1 LTPGLFGSV
10 ASAPFAPAFAFF
22 LFFLEMGSSVPVS
35 PKRWSSIGR
44 NISPG
49 GAGLYHGWWKVSRPV
64 VRYARRSALSRHS
77 VIDVGSNTIHLLV
90 GEVDGG
96 EVLPVTGEKV
106 SARLGAG
113 VERKGRI
120 EAERLEL
127 AAEAIGLF
135 ARIAA
140 LNGAPGPTILA
151 TSAVRDAENGEELTE
166 RVRELSGLK
175 MRLISGEEEAALGF
189 RGAVSAVGT
198 SWEGPALVVDLGG
211 GSAQLIVGEASSG
224 PLMQVS
230 LPLGSNRTTERF
242 VEHDPPKKKQLR
254 SLDEHVKKM
263 MPGWGISQRV
273 SVVAVGGSARAML
286 KITRDRLTVER
297 MRELAREVSGQPSA
311 VLAREHGLAPERARV
326 MPAAITTLAAILE
339 HFERD
344 ELTVARGGL
353 REGTLL
359 TLAEGKEI

>member
-211 GSAQLIVGEASSG
+211 ERTAHAGLAAARLQPHHGAVRGARPAEEEAVALPRRARQEDDAGVGDLAAGLGRGGRRVGEGHA
-224 PLMQVS
+224 QD
-230 LPLGSNRTTERF
+230 
-242 VEHDPPKKKQLR
+242 H
-254 SLDEHVKKM
+254 
-263 MPGWGISQRV
+263 
-273 SVVAVGGSARAML
+273 ARQA
-286 KITRDRLTVER
+286 D
-297 MRELAREVSGQPSA
+297 G
-311 VLAREHGLAPERARV
+311 RAD
-326 MPAAITTLAAILE
+326 A
-339 HFERD
+339 
-344 ELTVARGGL
+344 
-353 REGTLL
+353 
-359 TLAEGKEI
+359 

>member
-1 LTPGLFGSV
+1 
-10 ASAPFAPAFAFF
+10 
-22 LFFLEMGSSVPVS
+22 
-35 PKRWSSIGR
+35 
-44 NISPG
+44 
-49 GAGLYHGWWKVSRPV
+49 
-64 VRYARRSALSRHS
+64 LSRHS

-113 VERKGRI
+113 VERKRRI
-120 EAERLEL
+120 EPGRLEL
-127 AAEAIGLF
+127 AAEAISLF
-135 ARIAA
+135 AKIAA
-140 LNGAPGPTILA
+140 LNGVAEPTVLA
-151 TSAVRDAENGEELTE
+151 TSAVRDAENGLELTE
-166 RVRELSGLK
+166 RVREITGLK

-242 VEHDPPKKKQLR
+242 VENDPPRKKELR
-254 SLDEHVKKM
+254 ALDEHVREM
-263 MPGWGISQRV
+263 MPGWGLSQRV

-286 KITRDRLTVER
+286 KITQDSLTVER
-297 MRELAREVSGQPSA
+297 MRRLALEISDRPSA

-326 MPAAITTLAAILE
+326 LPAAITTLAAILE
-339 HFERD
+339 HFDKDR
-344 ELTVARGGL
+344 LTVARGGL

>member
-1 LTPGLFGSV
+1 
-10 ASAPFAPAFAFF
+10 
-22 LFFLEMGSSVPVS
+22 
-35 PKRWSSIGR
+35 
-44 NISPG
+44 
-49 GAGLYHGWWKVSRPV
+49 
-64 VRYARRSALSRHS
+64 

-96 EVLPVTGEKV
+96 AVLPVTGEKF

-113 VERKGRI
+113 VEKTGRI
-120 EAERLEL
+120 AEERLPL
-127 AAEAIGLF
+127 AADAIALF
-135 ARIAA
+135 ARISA
-140 LNGAPGPTILA
+140 LNGVSEPVILA
-151 TSAVRDAENGEELTE
+151 TSAVRDADNGLELSE
-166 RVRELSGLK
+166 RVRELTDLK

-198 SWEGPALVVDLGG
+198 SWEGPVLVVDLGG

-242 VEHDPPKKKQLR
+242 VDNDPAKKKELR
-254 SLDEHVKKM
+254 ALDEHVKEM
-263 MPGWGISQRV
+263 VPGWSLSQRV
-273 SVVAVGGSARAML
+273 SVVAVGGSARAIL
-286 KITRDRLTVER
+286 KITRDSLTVER
-297 MRELAREVSGQPSA
+297 MRKLALEICEIPSA
-311 VLAREHGLAPERARV
+311 VLAREHGLAPERAQV

-339 HFERD
+339 HFDRD
-344 ELTVARGGL
+344 RLTVARGGL

>member
-1 LTPGLFGSV
+1 
-10 ASAPFAPAFAFF
+10 
-22 LFFLEMGSSVPVS
+22 M
-35 PKRWSSIGR
+35 
-44 NISPG
+44 
-49 GAGLYHGWWKVSRPV
+49 
-64 VRYARRSALSRHS
+64 SRHS

-90 GEVDGG
+90 GEVYGS

-113 VERKGRI
+113 VEKKGKI
-120 EAERLEL
+120 EPGRLEL
-127 AAEAIGLF
+127 AAEAISLF
-135 ARIAA
+135 AKIAA
-140 LNGAPGPTILA
+140 LNGVAEPTILA
-151 TSAVRDAENGEELTE
+151 TSAVRDAENGPELTE
-166 RVRELSGLK
+166 RVRELTGLK

-189 RGAVSAVGT
+189 RGAISAVGT

-242 VEHDPPKKKQLR
+242 VENDPPKKKELR
-254 SLDEHVKKM
+254 ALDEHVREM
-263 MPGWGISQRV
+263 MPGWGLSQRV

-286 KITRDRLTVER
+286 KITQDSLTVER
-297 MRELAREVSGQPSA
+297 LRRLALEISDRPSA

-326 MPAAITTLAAILE
+326 LPAAITTLAAILE
-339 HFERD
+339 HFDMDR
-344 ELTVARGGL
+344 LTVARGGL

>member
-1 LTPGLFGSV
+1 
-10 ASAPFAPAFAFF
+10 
-22 LFFLEMGSSVPVS
+22 
-35 PKRWSSIGR
+35 
-44 NISPG
+44 
-49 GAGLYHGWWKVSRPV
+49 
-64 VRYARRSALSRHS
+64 

-96 EVLPVTGEKV
+96 AVLPVTGEKV

-113 VERKGRI
+113 VEKTGRI
-120 EAERLEL
+120 AQERLPL
-127 AAEAIGLF
+127 AADVIGLF
-135 ARIAA
+135 ARISA
-140 LNGAPGPTILA
+140 LNGVSEPVILA
-151 TSAVRDAENGEELTE
+151 TSAVRDAENGPELTE
-166 RVRELSGLK
+166 RVRELTDLK

-198 SWEGPALVVDLGG
+198 SWEGPVLVVDLGG

-242 VEHDPPKKKQLR
+242 VDNDPPKKKELR
-254 SLDEHVKKM
+254 ALDEHVKEM
-263 MPGWGISQRV
+263 VPGWSLSQRV
-273 SVVAVGGSARAML
+273 SVVAVGGSARAIL
-286 KITRDRLTVER
+286 KITRDSLTVER
-297 MRELAREVSGQPSA
+297 MRKLALEISELPSA
-311 VLAREHGLAPERARV
+311 VLAREHGLAPERAQV

-339 HFERD
+339 HFDRD
-344 ELTVARGGL
+344 RLTVARGGL

>member
-1 LTPGLFGSV
+1 
-10 ASAPFAPAFAFF
+10 
-22 LFFLEMGSSVPVS
+22 
-35 PKRWSSIGR
+35 
-44 NISPG
+44 
-49 GAGLYHGWWKVSRPV
+49 
-64 VRYARRSALSRHS
+64 LSRHS

-96 EVLPVTGEKV
+96 TVLPVTGEKV

-113 VERKGRI
+113 VEKTGRI
-120 EAERLEL
+120 AQERLPL
-127 AAEAIGLF
+127 AADAIALF
-135 ARIAA
+135 ARISA
-140 LNGAPGPTILA
+140 LNGVSEPVILA
-151 TSAVRDAENGEELTE
+151 TSAVRDAENGLELRE
-166 RVRELSGLK
+166 RVRELTDLK

-198 SWEGPALVVDLGG
+198 SLEGPVLVVDLGG

-242 VEHDPPKKKQLR
+242 VDNDPAKKKELR
-254 SLDEHVKKM
+254 ALDEHVKEM
-263 MPGWGISQRV
+263 VPGWSLSQRV
-273 SVVAVGGSARAML
+273 SVVAVGGSARAIL
-286 KITRDRLTVER
+286 KITRDTLTVER
-297 MRELAREVSGQPSA
+297 MRKLALEISEIPSA
-311 VLAREHGLAPERARV
+311 VLAREHGLAPERAQV

-339 HFERD
+339 PFDRD
-344 ELTVARGGL
+344 RLTVARGGL